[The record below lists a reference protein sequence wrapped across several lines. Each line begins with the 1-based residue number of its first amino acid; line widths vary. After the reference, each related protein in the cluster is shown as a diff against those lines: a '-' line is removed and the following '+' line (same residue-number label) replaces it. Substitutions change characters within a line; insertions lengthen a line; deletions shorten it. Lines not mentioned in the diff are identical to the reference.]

1 MRRRSDVSILMS
13 DVYWTLGSK
22 KYDTHEGFVTAVAE
36 WNQLINPGRSAWAP
50 EQIVAEGPI
59 TVTYE
64 ALWKDEDD
72 TIELTVGEP
81 GQPLT
86 MGRLLF
92 ELHNAS
98 VAFFADADARY
109 FEGLARVDDKEY
121 ELLVGS

>member
-1 MRRRSDVSILMS
+1 MRRRSDVSNLMS
-13 DVYWTLGSK
+13 GVYWTLGSK
-22 KYDTHEGFVTAVAE
+22 KYDAYEAFVAAVAE
-36 WNQLINPGRSAWAP
+36 WNQLINPDQSAWAP
-50 EQIVAEGPI
+50 EQVITEGPV
-59 TVTYE
+59 TVFYQ
-64 ALWKDEDD
+64 ALWKDEDN
-72 TIELTVGEP
+72 TIELTIGEP

-92 ELHNAS
+92 KLHNAT